1 MYRELREIIARARA
15 AGLAVVVWS
24 YPRSSGLSKEGRT
37 AVDVV
42 AYAAQIASQF
52 GAHIIKVKPPTA
64 AISLDAAKKTY
75 EKHAVEDDA
84 VARFRHVVQAC
95 FGGRR
100 LVVFS
105 GGEAKGTE
113 DILKEVRAIHAG
125 GGNGSIMGR
134 NAFQRPKAEALK
146 LLSDIIDVYKG

>member
-1 MYRELREIIARARA
+1 MA
-15 AGLAVVVWS
+15 AL
-24 YPRSSGLSKEGRT
+24 
-37 AVDVV
+37 
-42 AYAAQIASQF
+42 I
-52 GAHIIKVKPPTA
+52 GAHIIKVKPPTS

-75 EKHAVEDDA
+75 EKYPVEDDA
-84 VARFRHVVQAC
+84 AKRFAHIVQAC

-134 NAFQRPKAEALK
+134 HAFQRPKAEAVK
-146 LLSDIIDVYKG
+146 LLNDIIAVYQG